1 CCCYPLHL
9 FFLVMSPPPPR
20 STLFPYT
27 TLFRSCALESR
38 ISRRRNGGGANVRG
52 KSARGAKGI
61 GRKKDAGPGGC
72 LPLPGKASARTD
84 GLLAGGIEEQRRAF
98 QDSRVLAQVA
108 AASQWT
114 ALGGK

>member
-84 GLLAGGIEEQRRAF
+84 RSEEHTSELQSLRHLVCRLLLEKKKKKTKQ
-98 QDSRVLAQVA
+98 
-108 AASQWT
+108 
-114 ALGGK
+114 